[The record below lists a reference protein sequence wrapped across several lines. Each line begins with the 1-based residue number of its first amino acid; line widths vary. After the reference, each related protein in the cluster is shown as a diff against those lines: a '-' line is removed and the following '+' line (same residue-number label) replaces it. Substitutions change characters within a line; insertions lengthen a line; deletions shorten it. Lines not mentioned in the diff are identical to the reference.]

1 MTEYKDMVEIAE
13 AIARKAH
20 AGQFRYDGV
29 TPFISHPEGTAGM
42 LAGREMK
49 AVAWLHDGLEDSDL
63 TADDLLEA
71 GIPQDIVDAVVA
83 ITQLD
88 GESYPDYHRRLA
100 KNPLACVVKIAD
112 MCHNLSDKPTLKST
126 RKYSYLLAHLSIG
139 TPLPETYEG
148 LE

>member
-1 MTEYKDMVEIAE
+1 MKQTIGEIAE

-20 AGQFRYDGV
+20 EGQFRYDGV
-29 TPFISHPEGTAGM
+29 TPFITHPEAVAGM
-42 LAGREMK
+42 LTVPAEQV
-49 AVAWLHDGLEDSDL
+49 VAWLHDGLEDSDL

-71 GIPQDIVDAVVA
+71 GIPQFIVDAVVA

-100 KNPLACVVKIAD
+100 KNEMAANVKIAD
-112 MCHNLSDKPTLKST
+112 MCHNLSDKPTRKSV
-126 RKYSYLLAHLSIG
+126 RKYSYLLAHLTLG